1 MDCVIKDSRSCL
13 ACCILHIHSASSSS
27 ARQLPFLFFFFFF
40 LTSYYLTFLVF
51 RPGNGIA
58 ALHSVPTAIFCVLHC
73 LQPRACLPENYGG
86 LERTIAYSL
95 ALGGDT
101 DTIACMAGAIAGAH
115 YGIEVL
121 PQSWIRCC
129 EGAED
134 ADINAER
141 LHMLYHQSS
150 REGEGGS
157 GEKSCG
163 DASKSQ
169 SNASNGT
176 EKKTGAE

>member
-1 MDCVIKDSRSCL
+1 M
-13 ACCILHIHSASSSS
+13 
-27 ARQLPFLFFFFFF
+27 
-40 LTSYYLTFLVF
+40 
-51 RPGNGIA
+51 
-58 ALHSVPTAIFCVLHC
+58 
-73 LQPRACLPENYGG
+73 
-86 LERTIAYSL
+86 

-115 YGIEVL
+115 YGIEAISR
-121 PQSWIRCC
+121 SWIKCC

-150 REGEGGS
+150 HGGGS
-157 GEKSCG
+157 GTGEQSCEGRSENKST
-163 DASKSQ
+163 
-169 SNASNGT
+169 ASNGT